1 MGHAVLHAPDDRRAA
16 EIYRSV
22 IWNLREAG
30 IPYLVGGTYALE
42 HYADLIRGT
51 KDLDLFIR
59 RADWSRIG
67 ETLAPHGI
75 GCELVYSHWLGKA
88 FDQGHFVDMIF
99 AGGNGLVEVDD
110 DWLKHGVPSVVLEVP
125 VHLAPAE
132 EMIWSKSFVQERE
145 RYDGADVAH
154 ILRKSGPTL
163 DWMRLLR
170 RFGPHAP
177 VLLSQLLLFQFVYPD
192 HRQVVP
198 NWVME
203 ELWRRSRAEES
214 LPPGLCRG
222 TLLSREQYLVAT
234 SQWGYHDAREMPYGR
249 MTPQQIREWTA
260 AIPDDK

>member
-1 MGHAVLHAPDDRRAA
+1 
-16 EIYRSV
+16 
-22 IWNLREAG
+22 
-30 IPYLVGGTYALE
+30 
-42 HYADLIRGT
+42 
-51 KDLDLFIR
+51 
-59 RADWSRIG
+59 
-67 ETLAPHGI
+67 
-75 GCELVYSHWLGKA
+75 
-88 FDQGHFVDMIF
+88 
-99 AGGNGLVEVDD
+99 
-110 DWLKHGVPSVVLEVP
+110 
-125 VHLAPAE
+125 
-132 EMIWSKSFVQERE
+132 
-145 RYDGADVAH
+145 
-154 ILRKSGPTL
+154 
-163 DWMRLLR
+163 MRLLR

-214 LPPGLCRG
+214 LPPDLCRG